1 MKKFWKVGIMHNKKR
16 KPGFLDIFVLLVVI
30 AVIAAATY
38 YFTHNHVGDS
48 AASRGEQEITYVLE
62 VKEVSENFMDRII
75 IGDSLY
81 YTESDAYIG
90 EVTAAEVIPYYADRY
105 QEDTGTVDNAA
116 VEGKYNA
123 RITVKANADVNEAA
137 TTVNG
142 VKVMVGSEVNAR
154 TSTVGGLSYCVEL
167 EEPGYDD

>member
-1 MKKFWKVGIMHNKKR
+1 MQNKR
-16 KPGFLDIFVLLVVI
+16 RRPGFLDIVVLLVVI
-30 AVIAAATY
+30 GIIAAAAY
-38 YFTHNHVGDS
+38 YFTHNHVGNS
-48 AASRGEQEITYVLE
+48 AASTGEQEITYVLE
-62 VKEVSENFMDRII
+62 MKDVSADFVDRII
-75 IGDSLY
+75 IGDKLY
-81 YTESDAYIG
+81 YTESDAFIG

-105 QEDTGTVDNAA
+105 QDDKGTVDSAA

-123 RITVKANADVNEAA
+123 RITVKANADISEAA

-154 TSTVGGLSYCVEL
+154 TSTVGGSSYCVEL